1 MFLSPYPMSLRM
13 ADDATLADSPSAADS
28 SLSRLRTNIASV
40 LYGKDDVVRLA
51 LIALLGEGHLLIE
64 DAPGVGKTSLAKA
77 LAISL
82 GCQFTRVQCTPDML
96 PSDIVGTSVFLPQ
109 DGQFEFR
116 PGPVFTNVL
125 LVDEVNRTTPR
136 TQSALLEAM
145 SEGQVSVDGTTH
157 ELAKPF
163 FVLATQ
169 NPFEFEGTYPL
180 PENQLDRFMLR
191 IEVGYPPRKVE
202 RDIIAAHKDGE
213 PVDSLSNVIEKQDV
227 LKLQQQARN
236 VRLDLSLADYLL
248 DIVSE
253 TREHPDL
260 ALGVSPRGALTY
272 VRAVKAAALIDGRD
286 YVVPDD
292 IKHLAVPSLAH
303 RVIVRGVMREGQRSR
318 AVAAIEQVLD
328 RVVVPG

>member
-1 MFLSPYPMSLRM
+1 M
-13 ADDATLADSPSAADS
+13 ADEPIAATGS
-28 SLSRLRTNIASV
+28 SSEVSLQRLRANIASV
-40 LYGKDDVVRLA
+40 LYGKDEVVRLA

-77 LAISL
+77 LAISV

-109 DGQFEFR
+109 EGKFEFR

-145 SEGQVSVDGTTH
+145 SEHQVSVDGTTH
-157 ELAKPF
+157 ALSKPF

-180 PENQLDRFMLR
+180 PENQLDRFMMR
-191 IEVGYPPRKVE
+191 IEVGYPPREVE
-202 RDIIAAHKDGE
+202 RDIIAAHKQGE
-213 PVDSLSNVIEKQDV
+213 PVDSLKAVVEKHDI
-227 LKLQQQARN
+227 LKLQQLAREI
-236 VRLDLSLADYLL
+236 RLDTSLADYLL
-248 DIVSE
+248 SIVSE
-253 TREHPDL
+253 TRSHPDL
-260 ALGVSPRGALTY
+260 ALGVSPRGTLTY
-272 VRAVKAAALIDGRD
+272 VRAVRAAALVDGRD

-292 IKHLAVPSLAH
+292 IKQLATPVLGH
-303 RVIVRGVMREGQRSR
+303 RVLARGVMREGQRAR
-318 AVAAIEQVLD
+318 AVAAIEQILD
-328 RVVVPG
+328 RVVVPS

>member
-1 MFLSPYPMSLRM
+1 MV
-13 ADDATLADSPSAADS
+13 DASGAGNGSPSEDS
-28 SLSRLRTNIASV
+28 LKRLRANIASV
-40 LYGKDDVVRLA
+40 LYGKEDVVRLA
-51 LIALLGEGHLLIE
+51 LVALLGEGHLLVE

-96 PSDIVGTSVFLPQ
+96 PADIVGTSVFMPQ
-109 DGQFEFR
+109 EGKFEFR

-145 SEGQVSVDGTTH
+145 SERQVSVDGKTH
-157 ELAKPF
+157 VLAKPF

-191 IEVGYPPRKVE
+191 IEVGYPPRDVE

-213 PVDSLSNVIEKQDV
+213 PVDALTSVVEKHDV
-227 LKLQQQARN
+227 LKLQQSARD
-236 VRLDLSLADYLL
+236 VRLDGSLADYLL

-253 TREHPDL
+253 TRNHPDL
-260 ALGVSPRGALTY
+260 ALGVSPRGALTF

-292 IKHLAVPSLAH
+292 IKQLAIPALAH

-318 AVAAIEQVLD
+318 AVAALEQILD
-328 RVVVPG
+328 QVAVPA